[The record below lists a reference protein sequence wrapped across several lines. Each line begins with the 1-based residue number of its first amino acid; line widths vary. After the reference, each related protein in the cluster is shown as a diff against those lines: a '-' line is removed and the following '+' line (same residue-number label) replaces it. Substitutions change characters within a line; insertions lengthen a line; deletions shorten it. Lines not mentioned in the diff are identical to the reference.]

1 MTTKKTKVV
10 TRKNLDTDKI
20 ANVEGGEVFSSQNPG
35 DRVMSHKDTGLVTL
49 QYESFTI
56 INDEAMKV
64 VRDHYTHPEVSRI
77 THMTTM
83 VNDCTNILKQDG
95 DIPHSTETLMQ
106 TLGYNRNTF
115 YVFIRKLM
123 WHDIVSIWV
132 KKVDRKVI
140 KAIILNPYLA
150 RRSKTQIQL
159 AKAFT
164 DISNG
169 LDVIVLEE
177 LPKIPTKVTSK

>member
-1 MTTKKTKVV
+1 MSTKKEKIIK
-10 TRKNLDTDKI
+10 RQNLDPDKVGN
-20 ANVEGGEVFSSQNPG
+20 AETGETFSSEHPG
-35 DRVMSHKDTGLVTL
+35 AQIKMHTDTGLVAI

-56 INDEAMKV
+56 INDVAMKV

-83 VNDCTNILKQDG
+83 VNDCTNILKQEG

-140 KAIILNPYLA
+140 KTIILNPYLA

-169 LDVIVLEE
+169 LDIIVLEE
-177 LPKIPTKVTSK
+177 LPKIPTKVNSK

>member
-64 VRDHYTHPEVSRI
+64 VRDTY
-77 THMTTM
+77 
-83 VNDCTNILKQDG
+83 DYDG
-95 DIPHSTETLMQ
+95 
-106 TLGYNRNTF
+106 
-115 YVFIRKLM
+115 
-123 WHDIVSIWV
+123 
-132 KKVDRKVI
+132 
-140 KAIILNPYLA
+140 
-150 RRSKTQIQL
+150 
-159 AKAFT
+159 
-164 DISNG
+164 
-169 LDVIVLEE
+169 
-177 LPKIPTKVTSK
+177 